1 MFKRKKKDEILSDH
15 DAVQILDT
23 IDKII
28 AGNFSG
34 VNPVDFNNPEYGEK
48 LNKMLHVFTE
58 VNNPVV
64 MRLNETMGVIG
75 DNTLIKNT
83 LEQVE
88 SQTKSIQHMENSSQ
102 HLESSIENISDAMGD
117 IRTNTHKILSVSQNI
132 TTDMN
137 DSIKAVNKSSE
148 KISTI
153 NQNVQDFKGKIN
165 KIEEIV
171 DIVQNVA
178 SQSNLLALNA
188 SIEAARAGD
197 AGRGFAVVA
206 EQIRVLA
213 EQSKDA
219 VAHIEDVTKN
229 VVGAVENLAVDAKK
243 LLDFVGTDVVSNF
256 EGFSGMADNYS
267 KDAGT
272 VDELVTDFSA
282 SAEELL
288 ASINGVISAINDV
301 STATTQGASG
311 TTEIAQ
317 KATSASKKS
326 VEIKEKAAA
335 AHESADELRKQV
347 EKFTI

>member
-102 HLESSIENISDAMGD
+102 HLENSIENISDAMGD

-178 SQSNLLALNA
+178 SQSNLLA
-188 SIEAARAGD
+188 
-197 AGRGFAVVA
+197 
-206 EQIRVLA
+206 
-213 EQSKDA
+213 
-219 VAHIEDVTKN
+219 
-229 VVGAVENLAVDAKK
+229 
-243 LLDFVGTDVVSNF
+243 
-256 EGFSGMADNYS
+256 
-267 KDAGT
+267 
-272 VDELVTDFSA
+272 
-282 SAEELL
+282 
-288 ASINGVISAINDV
+288 
-301 STATTQGASG
+301 
-311 TTEIAQ
+311 
-317 KATSASKKS
+317 
-326 VEIKEKAAA
+326 
-335 AHESADELRKQV
+335 
-347 EKFTI
+347 

>member
-1 MFKRKKKDEILSDH
+1 MFKRKKKNEILSDH

-117 IRTNTHKILSVSQNI
+117 IRANTHKILSVSQNI

-148 KISTI
+148 KINTI

-188 SIEAARAGD
+188 SIEAARAGEH
-197 AGRGFAVVA
+197 GRGFAVVA
-206 EQIRVLA
+206 SEVR
-213 EQSKDA
+213 
-219 VAHIEDVTKN
+219 
-229 VVGAVENLAVDAKK
+229 NLASQSAKSSKEITDTINQVQHSVKETVSSMHEVYDNASAQKGKADSVGNLLKQVVDAAYAANE
-243 LLDFVGTDVVSNF
+243 VARNI
-256 EGFSGMADNYS
+256 EN
-267 KDAGT
+267 
-272 VDELVTDFSA
+272 
-282 SAEELL
+282 
-288 ASINGVISAINDV
+288 
-301 STATTQGASG
+301 
-311 TTEIAQ
+311 EIAYQ
-317 KATSASKKS
+317 REITDEAKNALKA
-326 VEIKEKAAA
+326 
-335 AHESADELRKQV
+335 
-347 EKFTI
+347 

>member
-102 HLESSIENISDAMGD
+102 HLENSIENISDAMGD

-148 KISTI
+148 KINTI

-188 SIEAARAGD
+188 SIEAARAGE

-206 EQIRVLA
+206 KEVGGLA
-213 EQSKDA
+213 AQSTKSSKD
-219 VAHIEDVTKN
+219 ITDT
-229 VVGAVENLAVDAKK
+229 VEHVREFAKITVDA
-243 LLDFVGTDVVSNF
+243 
-256 EGFSGMADNYS
+256 MADIYKHSVEQNEKAMQIES
-267 KDAGT
+267 LLNKILDAAT
-272 VDELVTDFSA
+272 VANDESRGMEHEIAVQRDIVNNVRDSLESDSEE
-282 SAEELL
+282 SAEKVAE
-288 ASINGVISAINDV
+288 
-301 STATTQGASG
+301 
-311 TTEIAQ
+311 
-317 KATSASKKS
+317 
-326 VEIKEKAAA
+326 
-335 AHESADELRKQV
+335 
-347 EKFTI
+347 